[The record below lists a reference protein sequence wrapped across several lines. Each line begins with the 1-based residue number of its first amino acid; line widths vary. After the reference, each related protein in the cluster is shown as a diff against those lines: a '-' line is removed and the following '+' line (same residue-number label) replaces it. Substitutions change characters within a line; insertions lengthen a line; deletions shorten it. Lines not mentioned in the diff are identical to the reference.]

1 MAPKAQNT
9 ATTGEK
15 RKRNSNINDRPRK
28 KPMSIHEARKA
39 DSQAVHKAFPNG
51 ELNVDKFVKAKEFE
65 ILALEESMK
74 RSKDYLNTRAFQEV
88 PRDLRRRTASHNVKR
103 VPKRLQ
109 ERAAREVGLRRPI
122 CTCVEGQG

>member
-1 MAPKAQNT
+1 MAPKTQKI

-15 RKRNSNINDRPRK
+15 RKKSSDNNDRPRK
-28 KPMSIHEARKA
+28 KPMSVHEARKI

-65 ILALEESMK
+65 ILAMEEGMK
-74 RSKDYLNTRAFQEV
+74 RSKDFLNTRAFQEV

-109 ERAAREVGLRRPI
+109 KRAAREVGLRRPT
-122 CTCVEGQG
+122 CTHAEGQD